1 MWLYD
6 PITEEF
12 LPEPEFPVEPGLAPT
27 FLTWEDTPRPLPRS
41 RGGRLM
47 HWLFA
52 RGGMSVVLI
61 AGLMLLGLGAWALGF
76 Q

>member
-1 MWLYD
+1 
-6 PITEEF
+6 
-12 LPEPEFPVEPGLAPT
+12 
-27 FLTWEDTPRPLPRS
+27 
-41 RGGRLM
+41 M
-47 HWLFA
+47 HWLFV